1 MKFTLDGA
9 RTIVSLNLE
18 EAREMGKY
26 DHRTSEY
33 WPTLIGERLWF
44 LNMLNNIEAEP
55 IKHGRWL
62 PVTNGRG
69 GFECS
74 VCTNYAPSYQDGVE
88 WHSRFCPTCGARMDL
103 DEVEE

>member
-1 MKFTLDGA
+1 MSDLISKQAAICAIEEYVDRLQMVNWKENPGVPYKAHALNWAINTL
-9 RTIVSLNLE
+9 
-18 EAREMGKY
+18 RELPS
-26 DHRTSEY
+26 T
-33 WPTLIGERLWF
+33 
-44 LNMLNNIEAEP
+44 EP
-55 IKHGRWL
+55 KQHGRWK

-88 WHSRFCPTCGARMDL
+88 WLSRFCPNCGAKM